1 MLRTSIHKTCNLIQ
15 RVLPNSS
22 FSFQSL
28 DSLPFAA
35 TVAVSNSSH
44 HLVTALL
51 EQPFSSDSSLNNAIR
66 SRWLNRTHKITI
78 AYGKKVEWIDSTLYI
93 PSSFLSQFPYPVQIV
108 EHSPSDDVPHSFF
121 WENDVPIISCNPV
134 ISPLP
139 DLPIE
144 NPNAVLVVTAA
155 SPSDLVKP
163 PNTLY
168 IDPVRAVQALDAAP
182 NNIQRYQDD
191 FVGSRLPTLSA
202 HIKQSLPSSSSLQDL
217 QTRRVIIQLA
227 HALNT
232 LERTLDFTQRQVDD
246 AVSAASSVHQEFE
259 ETSHR
264 VRSQILG
271 IYDPSVKQATES
283 HVSKALA
290 ASARQMHAHM
300 ARLTWWKM
308 ISHVDEINVVVNR
321 VVEGTWCK
329 DLEQQ
334 LIFQTGRLTSLQS
347 HFTASTFRALA
358 HSDVIHSPVL
368 QNTLHQLVASPS
380 YTLTPSS
387 LIHPLHNRKYQISQ
401 YPTTQLHVVAQRATI
416 GMGASVATGVGIG
429 WAGWLGWL
437 TGPTEGLLGLVAAD
451 ATTYLGV
458 GILTAVAGIRWG
470 VGKWERA
477 KKNWWADWKRIG
489 DGLERDLSTTLDH
502 TLRNQV
508 GIIPRRA
515 YEGLSELAAKR
526 KDEIIELRE
535 ELEGIRK
542 DVNKTKVE

>member
-78 AYGKKVEWIDSTLYI
+78 AFVLFLSTSLLPSHISFSYGKKVEWIDSTLYI

-232 LERTLDFTQRQVDD
+232 LERTLDSTQRQVDD

-271 IYDPSVKQATES
+271 VYDPSVKQATES

-290 ASARQMHAHM
+290 ASARQMHVHM

-334 LIFQTGRLTSLQS
+334 ARFFLSQS
-347 HFTASTFRALA
+347 HSTA
-358 HSDVIHSPVL
+358 D
-368 QNTLHQLVASPS
+368 
-380 YTLTPSS
+380 
-387 LIHPLHNRKYQISQ
+387 
-401 YPTTQLHVVAQRATI
+401 
-416 GMGASVATGVGIG
+416 
-429 WAGWLGWL
+429 
-437 TGPTEGLLGLVAAD
+437 
-451 ATTYLGV
+451 
-458 GILTAVAGIRWG
+458 
-470 VGKWERA
+470 
-477 KKNWWADWKRIG
+477 
-489 DGLERDLSTTLDH
+489 
-502 TLRNQV
+502 
-508 GIIPRRA
+508 
-515 YEGLSELAAKR
+515 
-526 KDEIIELRE
+526 
-535 ELEGIRK
+535 
-542 DVNKTKVE
+542 